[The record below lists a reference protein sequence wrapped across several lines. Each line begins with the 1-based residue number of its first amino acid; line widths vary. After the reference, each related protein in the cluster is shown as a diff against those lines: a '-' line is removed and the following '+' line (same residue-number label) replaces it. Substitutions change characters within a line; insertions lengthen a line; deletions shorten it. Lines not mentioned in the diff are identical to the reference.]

1 MYTEITSKEAALKAL
16 NLKENGTPTF
26 TGVPEEFIPAL
37 EATYEALVRAKAIR
51 EGWEPD
57 YDKNTLKYDS
67 WYYLRK
73 DKSNPSGFRFR
84 VSNCTSTVTYSVLG
98 PLLSQETEEKADFL
112 GKQLEEIFRP
122 VLTKKE

>member
-1 MYTEITSKEAALKAL
+1 MYTEITSKESALKAL
-16 NLKENGTPTF
+16 NLKESGTPTF

-51 EGWEPD
+51 EGWIPN
-57 YDKNTLKYDS
+57 YDANSQKWES
-67 WYYLRK
+67 WYLLRK
-73 DKSNPSGFRFR
+73 NDSNPSGFRFYGSIYSR
-84 VSNCTSTVTYSVLG
+84 TNTNSVLG

-122 VLTKKE
+122 IVTKKE